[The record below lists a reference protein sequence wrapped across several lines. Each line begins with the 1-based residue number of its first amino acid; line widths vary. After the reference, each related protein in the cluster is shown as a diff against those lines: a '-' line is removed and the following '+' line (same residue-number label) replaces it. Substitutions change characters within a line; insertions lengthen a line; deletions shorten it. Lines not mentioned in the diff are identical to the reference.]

1 MANER
6 LSQRQV
12 SRRSQSRDDRRRRS
26 AARSAR
32 RRLVIGIVVGSFG
45 LALIVSLFVP
55 QLTGVVGPTNETPIE
70 TPSPRAGTQVAIQ
83 AGGVIEEG
91 MEHSPYSTVPATS
104 GPRYASPAPWGAS
117 EAELPEEAVVANLE
131 RGGVAISYNLADDAA
146 VQELT
151 TAVEGL
157 TGYPACVVLQPH
169 DGVAAGGVSLAA
181 WGWLDEVDGVDEE
194 RIRAFFDSH
203 RNRGPLFIDADCGA
217 GI

>member
-1 MANER
+1 M
-6 LSQRQV
+6 
-12 SRRSQSRDDRRRRS
+12 
-26 AARSAR
+26 
-32 RRLVIGIVVGSFG
+32 GSFG

-55 QLTGVVGPTNETPIE
+55 QLTGIVGPSNETPIE

-91 MEHSPYSTVPATS
+91 TAHSPYSTVPATS

-157 TGYPACVVLQPH
+157 TGYPACIVLQPH
-169 DGVAAGGVSLAA
+169 NGVAVGGVSLAA
-181 WGWLDEVDGVDEE
+181 WGWLDEVGGVDGE

-217 GI
+217 GA